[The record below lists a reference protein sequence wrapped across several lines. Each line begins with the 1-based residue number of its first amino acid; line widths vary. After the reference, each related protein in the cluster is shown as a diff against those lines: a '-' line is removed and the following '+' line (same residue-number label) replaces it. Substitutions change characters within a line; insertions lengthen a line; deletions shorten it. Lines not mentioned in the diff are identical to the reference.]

1 MVGVLAR
8 LGAALLV
15 SASLLAVAGRAE
27 AKDLTVAWVHGDAA
41 APADKRVRDGLGAYL
56 KDHDLHWILRESNA
70 GGSTKKVAADFAAA
84 VALGPDAI
92 LVTMADLGAAR
103 DAIDAAT
110 ARHIPVFAVD
120 SGWMPGILVNVTT
133 NNWQMSAEV
142 SAYLVDLMGD
152 KGGII
157 MFTQDGTRN
166 VRERV
171 NVMSAVLKE
180 TPGVLVLSTHD
191 IDDSNVYTDT
201 ERAMQDYA
209 TRFGNKITAVWTPSD
224 KSAAA
229 VVAAL
234 KATGLRAYVSGMDG
248 EPQALRAICAPGG
261 MFVATARQEF
271 ETFGALSA
279 EWIEAVA
286 DQNADPRKLIP
297 TRTVY
302 LPARL
307 FTQADCAAPKP

>member
-1 MVGVLAR
+1 MGGDLAR
-8 LGAALLV
+8 FGVMLLIGASILWT
-15 SASLLAVAGRAE
+15 GPAE
-27 AKDLTVAWVHGDAA
+27 ARDLTVAWVHGDAA
-41 APADKRVRDGLGAYL
+41 APAEKRVRDGLGAYL
-56 KDHDLHWILRESNA
+56 KNHDLHWTLRESNA
-70 GGSTKKVAADFAAA
+70 GGSARKVAADFAAA
-84 VALGPDAI
+84 VSQEPDAI
-92 LVTMADLGAAR
+92 LVTMADLGTAR

-152 KGGII
+152 RGGII

-171 NVMSAVLKE
+171 DTMSAVLKE
-180 TPGVLVLSTHD
+180 TPEVHVLSTHD

-234 KATGLRAYVSGMDG
+234 KATGLRAYVTGMDG

-302 LPARL
+302 LPARV
-307 FTQADCAAPKP
+307 FTRADCAVAKP

>member
-8 LGAALLV
+8 LGTMLLIG
-15 SASLLAVAGRAE
+15 ASVPGMAGRAE

-41 APADKRVRDGLGAYL
+41 APAEKRVRDGLGAYL
-56 KDHDLHWILRESNA
+56 KDHDLHWTLRESNA
-70 GGSTKKVAADFAAA
+70 GGSAKKVAADFAAA
-84 VALGPDAI
+84 VSQAPDAI
-92 LVTMADLGAAR
+92 LVTMADLVAAR

-120 SGWMPGILVNVTT
+120 SGWLPGILVNVTT

-171 NVMSAVLKE
+171 DTMSAVLKE
-180 TPGVLVLSTHD
+180 RPEVHVLSTHD

-234 KATGLRAYVSGMDG
+234 KATGLRAYVTGMDG

-286 DQNADPRKLIP
+286 GQNADPRKLIP

-302 LPARL
+302 LPARV
-307 FTQADCAAPKP
+307 FTRADCAVAKP